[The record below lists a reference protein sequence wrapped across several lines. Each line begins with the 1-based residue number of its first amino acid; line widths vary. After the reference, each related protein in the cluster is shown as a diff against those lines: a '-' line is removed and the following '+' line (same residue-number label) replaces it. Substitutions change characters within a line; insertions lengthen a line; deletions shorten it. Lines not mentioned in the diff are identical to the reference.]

1 MTSLPLASTSLDRSL
16 ANGESVS
23 SSFAWRDSKSSPE
36 AGDRPAFPPGVIVEV
51 KALACELPSRFGL
64 PLSRFSLTDIRH
76 EVLAQGGSQREGSEM
91 DLTTLFEVDNYLQ
104 LLRIVI

>member
-1 MTSLPLASTSLDRSL
+1 M
-16 ANGESVS
+16 
-23 SSFAWRDSKSSPE
+23 
-36 AGDRPAFPPGVIVEV
+36 IVEV